1 MKLEWSADDE
11 AFRAELIAFLEEH
24 APTEAKAGRDFTEG
38 GGFEIPAWARD
49 WQATLFDHG
58 WMIPA
63 YPPELG
69 GRNATPI
76 QTLIYMEELA
86 RRRIPRS
93 LHFPGYA
100 IAAPSLLEF
109 GNEEQRK
116 LAAPSIRGD
125 LVWCIGMSEPNAGSD
140 LASLTTRAFQ
150 DGSDGPFIVNGQK
163 VWTSYSMVAHKC
175 FCYVRTGPNAPID
188 TNRGSDSQ
196 SPPLRPDSYR
206 KHKGISVLIIDMD
219 TPGIDVRPL
228 RHLTG
233 AEDFAEVFFTDVEV
247 PAGNLVGGLNDGWR
261 ITMGSLAHERGGLW
275 LQSVAMAQ
283 QTVDD
288 LCALAGRCGVDGDA
302 GIRRRIAEAY
312 EEVAS
317 LRALGYK
324 GFAAFAQ
331 GSSAPEHSY
340 LKLATSE
347 LGKSLYELGMQIQGP
362 FGAVSDPERGAEN
375 GRWAHS
381 FFVSFANTVA
391 GGSSEIQRNIIATRI
406 LGLPR

>member
-1 MKLEWSADDE
+1 MQLAWSDADE
-11 AFRAELIAFLEEH
+11 EFRAELVAFLDAH
-24 APTEAKAGRDFTEG
+24 VPPEALRGYDHGFDAAGGDH
-38 GGFEIPAWARD
+38 IPKWLRD
-49 WQATLFDHG
+49 WQACLFDHG
-58 WMIPA
+58 WMIPG

-69 GRNATPI
+69 GRNATPV
-76 QTLIYMEELA
+76 QTLIYMEEMA

-109 GNEEQRK
+109 GNDEQKK
-116 LAAPSIRGD
+116 LAPASIRGD

-140 LASLTTRAFQ
+140 LASLTTRAVL
-150 DGSDGPFIVNGQK
+150 DGDRFIVNGQK
-163 VWTSYSMVAHKC
+163 VWTSYSMVAEKC
-175 FCYVRTGPNAPID
+175 FCYVRTD
-188 TNRGSDSQ
+188 
-196 SPPLRPDSYR
+196 PDVP

-228 RHLTG
+228 RHLT
-233 AEDFAEVFFTDVEV
+233 EDFAEVFFTDVEV
-247 PAGNLVGGLNDGWR
+247 PATNLVGGLNDGWR

-283 QTVDD
+283 QAVDD
-288 LCALAGRCGVDGDA
+288 LCALAQRCGLDGDA
-302 GIRRRIAEAY
+302 GVRRRIAEAY

-324 GFAAFAQ
+324 GFASFAQ

-347 LGKSLYELGMQIQGP
+347 LGKALYELGVQIQGP
-362 FGAVSDPERGAEN
+362 YGAVADPERGAEN